1 MDDCNGL
8 CCPPCRYLGN
18 TCDERLCRWFPQAL
32 VARDQLEYAVA
43 ELATYQNQRITTIFN
58 DALEAAI
65 TGTKTPADA
74 LKEAQA
80 QAEAILKDYR

>member
-1 MDDCNGL
+1 MKDYVAG
-8 CCPPCRYLGN
+8 
-18 TCDERLCRWFPQAL
+18 FPQAL